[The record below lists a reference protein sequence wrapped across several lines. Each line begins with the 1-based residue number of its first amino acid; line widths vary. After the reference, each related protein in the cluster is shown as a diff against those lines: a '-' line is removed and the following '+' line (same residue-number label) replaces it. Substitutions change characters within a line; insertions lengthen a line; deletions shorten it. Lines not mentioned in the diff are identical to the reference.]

1 MNTVVAQR
9 DIEQFRTIVE
19 EAASKLVST
28 RHRPDSSYIQ
38 TPLLYP
44 SGANVVVRVDGGPE
58 RFTISDFGAGYNEAE
73 LMGGSHMFARHA
85 RAIAEAAGIGFDHHA
100 FFVVHVVRAQLPGAI
115 MAVSNCSQEAVHVTA
130 LRMSERKARDE
141 IDRLYT
147 RLVSVFQKENVHK
160 DAEVIGASNTKHH
173 VTTLVT
179 ASRRGSVFDFVA
191 NHHNSIAHASM
202 KFSDIA
208 RLEKPPERV
217 AVVRSKAELGTYLEL
232 LAQSANVIDRTASTS
247 AYRRLVEAA

>member
-9 DIEQFRTIVE
+9 DIEQFRKIVE
-19 EAASKLVST
+19 DAASKLVST
-28 RHRPDSSYIQ
+28 QHRPDSSYIQ

-58 RFTISDFGAGYNEAE
+58 RFTISDFGTGYNEAE
-73 LMGGSHMFARHA
+73 LMGGTHMFARHA
-85 RAIAEAAGIGFDHHA
+85 RLIAEAAGVGFDHHA

-115 MAVSNCSQEAVHVTA
+115 IAVSNCSQEAVHVSA
-130 LRMSERKARDE
+130 LRMAERKTKDE
-141 IDRLYT
+141 VERLYNT
-147 RLVSVFQKENVHK
+147 LVGVFKKDNVQK

-173 VTTLVT
+173 VSTLVT

-208 RLEKPPERV
+208 RLETPPERV
-217 AVVRSKAELGTYLEL
+217 AVVRNKSEMGTYLEL
-232 LAQSANVIDRTASTS
+232 LSQSANVIDREASTA
-247 AYRRLVEAA
+247 AYKRLVEAA